1 MQKLLMYIVGAKRF
15 VNISHDYHTALAVA
29 ETLHVPVQA
38 IRSRGIPGS
47 G

>member
-15 VNISHDYHTALAVA
+15 VNISPDYHTALAVSEA
-29 ETLHVPVQA
+29 VHVPVQA
-38 IRSRGIPGS
+38 IRSLGSRGS